1 MDLIDLSKIPDTDD
15 RFIRFLDD
23 VCQTFEFDHASYATF
38 NPISGAVQG
47 FANYRS
53 DWVMHYTRKGLHRID
68 PTIHVGRKA
77 IAPVDWSRL
86 DQTPHFNT
94 VFANAPD
101 FGMSDRGLTVPVRG
115 PYGDIG
121 LFSVTRDCSDHEWTT
136 LKKKVIGNL
145 QTAAVHMHDNVMS
158 SNLSMSALHLSSLSA
173 REREILQ
180 WVAVGKSQQD
190 IGDILSISHRTVEV
204 HLRSARTKLGALSTA
219 QAIGRAVGLGL
230 VKPS

>member
-1 MDLIDLSKIPDTDD
+1 
-15 RFIRFLDD
+15 
-23 VCQTFEFDHASYATF
+23 
-38 NPISGAVQG
+38 
-47 FANYRS
+47 
-53 DWVMHYTRKGLHRID
+53 
-68 PTIHVGRKA
+68 
-77 IAPVDWSRL
+77 
-86 DQTPHFNT
+86 
-94 VFANAPD
+94 
-101 FGMSDRGLTVPVRG
+101 VRG

-121 LFSVTRDCSDHEWTT
+121 LFSVTRDCSDQEWQA
-136 LKKKVIGNL
+136 LKKNVIGNL

-158 SNLSMSALHLSSLSA
+158 SNLSMSALRLPALSA

-219 QAIGRAVGLGL
+219 QAIGRAVGLGI